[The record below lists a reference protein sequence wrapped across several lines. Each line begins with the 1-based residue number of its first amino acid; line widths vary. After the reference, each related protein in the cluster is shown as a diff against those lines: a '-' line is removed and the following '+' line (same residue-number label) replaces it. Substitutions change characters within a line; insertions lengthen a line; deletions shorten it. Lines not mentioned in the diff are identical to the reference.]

1 MSNHGGNWDEGMTLK
16 NEEVIFNLLGDYD
29 ARALLTLILSLRT
42 PRMISVYISSMVW
55 NLSKNLSVNGLSRD
69 ISKNGELTKGTW
81 IISKK
86 EGLKYIN
93 ILENKEDLT
102 YL

>member
-1 MSNHGGNWDEGMTLK
+1 MTLK

-55 NLSKNLSVNGLSRD
+55 NLSKNLSVKGLSRD
-69 ISKNGELTKGTW
+69 ISKNGELTKGT
-81 IISKK
+81 
-86 EGLKYIN
+86 
-93 ILENKEDLT
+93 
-102 YL
+102 

>member
-1 MSNHGGNWDEGMTLK
+1 MALK

-55 NLSKNLSVNGLSRD
+55 NLSKNLSVKGSSRD
-69 ISKNGELTKGTW
+69 ISKNGEFQR
-81 IISKK
+81 KK
-86 EGLKYIN
+86 A
-93 ILENKEDLT
+93 
-102 YL
+102 